1 MITGVHAMFYST
13 DPEATRA
20 FLRDTLQL
28 PAHDVGDGWLIFDV
42 PEGEVGCHPADE
54 PRHGVSFYTND
65 IDATIETLRSKG
77 VPIKKEIEDA
87 GWGRVA
93 AIEMPGG
100 VEVEIYQP
108 RYTKG

>member
-1 MITGVHAMFYST
+1 MFYST

-20 FLRDTLQL
+20 FLKDTLQL

-42 PEGEVGCHPADE
+42 PEGEVGCHPAE
-54 PRHGVSFYTND
+54 APSHGVSFYTDD
-65 IDATIETLRSKG
+65 IDTTIEELRSKG
-77 VPIKKEIEDA
+77 VPIKREITDA

-93 AIEMPGG
+93 GIEMPGG

-108 RYTKG
+108 RYKKG